1 MTELELVAI
10 AICKSRTCEGINC
23 CQWPAQGGRT
33 QCPVKAGGYD
43 EAARDA
49 IQALDTFRAAEK
61 RRNCKHHNRYGTGC
75 TGIDGA
81 GWSTCVEHA
90 RDRVNGQVKIFS
102 TVPAPCFAAD
112 QSVIDPK
119 NSRMRRRRAVC
130 GNFRNCDTSGRL

>member
-49 IQALDTFRAAEK
+49 IAALDTFRAAEK
-61 RRNCKHHNRYGTGC
+61 RRNCKHHGRYGTGC
-75 TGIDGA
+75 VGSDGS
-81 GWSTCVEHA
+81 GWSTWFCQECGA
-90 RDRVNGQVKIFS
+90 SYD
-102 TVPAPCFAAD
+102 
-112 QSVIDPK
+112 
-119 NSRMRRRRAVC
+119 SRSPQISSKHRE
-130 GNFRNCDTSGRL
+130 GEGG